1 MTITR
6 VSVDSAGNQANGFSN
21 AYSISANGRFVAFQ
35 SQASNLVPGD
45 TNNKNDIFVRD
56 LSTNT
61 TTRISADSASNQ
73 GNNDSF
79 NPSISADGRFVAFA
93 SFSNLVPEDTNNQS
107 DIFVRDLLTNTTTRV
122 SVDSAGN
129 PGNSPSNYSAISAD
143 GRFVAFQSYASNLVP
158 GDTNNKNDIFV
169 RDLSTNTTT
178 RASVDSAGF
187 QGNSDSLLPSIS
199 ADGRFVAFTSFASN
213 RLPGDTNNR
222 DNIFVRDLSTNT
234 TTRVSV
240 DSAGNQGNSDSNNSA
255 ISADGRFVAFQ
266 SYASNLVP
274 GDTNNRFEIFVR
286 DLSTNTT
293 TRASV
298 DSAGNQGNS
307 DSLTPSISADGR
319 FVAFT
324 SFASNRLGETNNRD
338 DIFVRD
344 LLTNTTT
351 RVSVDSA
358 GNPGN
363 SDSSSPSISAD
374 GRFVAFESQA
384 SNLVPGDT
392 NNFFNQAKIFVRD
405 LSTNTTTRVSV
416 NSAGIQGDENSFNP
430 SISADGR
437 FVAFSSAASNLVPGD
452 TNNKQD
458 IFVRD
463 LSTNTI
469 TRVSVDSAGDRGQYD
484 DALFGPLISADGRF
498 VAFSSGASNLVPGDT
513 NNATDVFVSDIGSTP
528 GGGNNPPNVINGTNG
543 NDNLTGTPGNDT
555 INGLAGDDVLSG
567 LRANDI
573 INGGDGSDNLSGGK
587 GFDTLNG
594 GLGNDIL
601 VGGAGNDVFVLGAG
615 LGVDTISDFA
625 NSQDTI
631 QLINSLTF
639 GQLSISPGTNGTL
652 IRVASSGEVLASLIG
667 VDPNLI
673 GPEDFLSV

>member
-45 TNNKNDIFVRD
+45 TNNKN
-56 LSTNT
+56 
-61 TTRISADSASNQ
+61 
-73 GNNDSF
+73 
-79 NPSISADGRFVAFA
+79 
-93 SFSNLVPEDTNNQS
+93 

-240 DSAGNQGNSDSNNSA
+240 DSAG
-255 ISADGRFVAFQ
+255 
-266 SYASNLVP
+266 
-274 GDTNNRFEIFVR
+274 T
-286 DLSTNTT
+286 
-293 TRASV
+293 
-298 DSAGNQGNS
+298 
-307 DSLTPSISADGR
+307 
-319 FVAFT
+319 
-324 SFASNRLGETNNRD
+324 
-338 DIFVRD
+338 
-344 LLTNTTT
+344 
-351 RVSVDSA
+351 
-358 GNPGN
+358 PGN
-363 SDSSSPSISAD
+363 SDSFISAISAD

-437 FVAFSSAASNLVPGD
+437 FVAFTSRASNRVPGD

-463 LSTNTI
+463 LSTNTT
-469 TRVSVDSAGDRGQYD
+469 TRVSVDSAGDRGQDD